1 MISSSEFEGN
11 KLTTQRQVDA
21 KCSCIANVVGKSQ
34 IECETFTSFPG
45 NHPEELE
52 RGNNKLIVS
61 LVVLPGQAEVD
72 EAEGP
77 ARGIADLEVGGH
89 KPVVQVFV
97 VVLARVNDIPRS
109 RRLRPQG
116 PTT

>member
-77 ARGIADLEVGGH
+77 ARGSLISKSAVTSLSFRSSLLFSRESTTSLA
-89 KPVVQVFV
+89 PVV
-97 VVLARVNDIPRS
+97 
-109 RRLRPQG
+109 
-116 PTT
+116 